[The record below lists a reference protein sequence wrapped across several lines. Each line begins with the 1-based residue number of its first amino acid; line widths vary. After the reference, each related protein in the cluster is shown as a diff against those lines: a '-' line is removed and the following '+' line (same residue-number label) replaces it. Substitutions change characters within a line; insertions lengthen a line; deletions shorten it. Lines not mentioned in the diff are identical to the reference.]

1 MDARSTEPEATSRSK
16 ARSARSA
23 RCVAPLWWSP
33 ATAAILS
40 STGCGST
47 LHPLVVHG
55 EPMDAVPDPSSEE
68 FVGVRL
74 RCRAGE
80 AEELLCDPV
89 LPSVPQI
96 PPNELAP
103 GGVLDK
109 LFSDG
114 VPRAVVGPEVAEQQ
128 GSRGELED
136 PPEGREVLL
145 EVEGRGGRDR
155 DEDLVRGEVETRRVP
170 GVQGVVLLIE
180 DREL

>member
-1 MDARSTEPEATSRSK
+1 MAARSAEPEATRRSN

-68 FVGVRL
+68 LVRVRL
-74 RCRAGE
+74 RRPASE
-80 AEELLCDPV
+80 AEQLLRDPV
-89 LPSVPQI
+89 LSSVPQV
-96 PPNELAP
+96 PPNELVP

-114 VPRAVVGPEVAEQQ
+114 VPGAVV
-128 GSRGELED
+128 
-136 PPEGREVLL
+136 
-145 EVEGRGGRDR
+145 
-155 DEDLVRGEVETRRVP
+155 
-170 GVQGVVLLIE
+170 
-180 DREL
+180 